1 MANVSNLIPNSKR
14 SPSEVRENSRKGG
27 IKSGKVRRERRKLKE
42 ELELLLKQENYQ
54 ERICLSLINKA
65 IKGDVRAFE
74 TIRETIGENYKD
86 VKIAEDISTRVII
99 VDDLPSD
106 ELD

>member
-1 MANVSNLIPNSKR
+1 MANVSNLIPNSER

-27 IKSGKVRRERRKLKE
+27 IKSGKVRRERKKLKE
-42 ELELLLKQENYQ
+42 ELELLLKQGDYQ
-54 ERICLSLINKA
+54 EKICLSLINKA
-65 IKGDVRAFE
+65 MSGDVRAFE

-86 VKIAEDISTRVII
+86 IKCTEDISTRVII
-99 VDDLPSD
+99 IDDLPSD

>member
-42 ELELLLKQENYQ
+42 ELELLLKQGHYQ
-54 ERICLSLINKA
+54 EKICLSLINKA
-65 IKGDVRAFE
+65 INGDVRAFE